1 MMNKCS
7 LFEENQRLL
16 RSSTPPSTASNPKP
30 ANPLIPHNRFLQHFN
45 IILPSALQIPA
56 CSGIL
61 NKNFY
66 KIFVLPYICYISPYM
81 LHIAI
86 YMLHIAIYATYRQIC
101 ATYHHIYATYRH
113 IYATYRHIY
122 ATYAI
127 YLNFSPSSLIW

>member
-81 LHIAI
+81 LHIAKYVLHIII
-86 YMLHIAIYATYRQIC
+86 YMLHIAIYML
-101 ATYHHIYATYRH
+101 HI
-113 IYATYRHIY
+113 
-122 ATYAI
+122 AI
-127 YLNFSPSSLIW
+127 YMLHMLYILIFPPHL